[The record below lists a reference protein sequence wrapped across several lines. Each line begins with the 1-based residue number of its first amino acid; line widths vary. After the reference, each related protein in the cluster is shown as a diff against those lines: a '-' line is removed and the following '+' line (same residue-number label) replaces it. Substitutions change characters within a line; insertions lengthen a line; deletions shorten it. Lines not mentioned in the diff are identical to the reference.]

1 MEIGTEI
8 SRKIRTA
15 IKGKL
20 QELGAYVDEEL
31 PDYIMVMV
39 ANKKSQEQMTD
50 DLSLFL
56 GNNTLRFTTW
66 LQGVLDKLR
75 AVTPGSNSL
84 KASEAIIFN
93 SSMPP
98 LKSQSREDSGREPQL
113 QRQEKFHSVVPSSS
127 QVQRGSDRSS
137 TDAAVAARLTS
148 AVKPLQDL
156 SSSEDIIDIKLDMD
170 DAFNEDLSF
179 SSESSIHPRKKPIS
193 LVRTQRPTAQVYRP
207 PGSAHRLEERSAAIH
222 RISQGE
228 PIPVRQSSFHSNR
241 IVDTQP
247 YELQEVFQAEET
259 FRPAMATERA
269 LPQFDGSRK
278 RKIPVASSVVKV
290 KRFLEQ
296 FEEEEEDEEEDDY
309 ITRVTALPSSVSIPS
324 RPERR
329 PTLPPSKQAN
339 KNLIL
344 KAISEAQKSIT
355 KTTNYSTAPPKQMVP
370 VAPQF
375 RPLPEEELILMKSRA
390 SVFRYQEEP
399 EEAPDIR
406 QVEQRRM
413 DILSRLQPEPVE
425 MSNTWGQVNER
436 RMDILSRLH
445 PEPVEE
451 TTTWGQDAEGTENP
465 RAMDSRSFIL
475 KSPKVSKTSP
485 MQTPPMQTPP
495 TQTPPMQT
503 PPTADSL
510 QQFGRITQPRETP
523 ILEKPA
529 SPKFIVT
536 LDGVPSPRAYHS
548 EEEMEVDPMDY
559 TEEGLYAEPQNL
571 LSRAEQSPLM
581 HPNSQD
587 VRTSNDAAVPEKAK
601 IHERCKYWPACKNA
615 ERCVYHHP
623 TTVCKAFPKCRFADK
638 CFFIHPNCKFD
649 AKCTKT
655 DCPYT
660 HASKRIQPP
669 PATKQE
675 PAAKSHVKVQCRYF
689 PSCKNTECSFFHPK
703 HCRFSSHCTRVD
715 CEFYHPT
722 TVVPPRHALTWT
734 RAQASSD

>member
-559 TEEGLYAEPQNL
+559 TEE
-571 LSRAEQSPLM
+571 
-581 HPNSQD
+581 
-587 VRTSNDAAVPEKAK
+587 DAAVPEKAK